1 MKKYL
6 LIAAALAVGLAA
18 AAVLATQSGPK
29 SLNVSEVGADPAAF
43 TGAIAVTGIIGGI
56 SQQDPSI
63 FGIMD
68 LKELQ
73 CKTANCNKL
82 LIPVRFQGK
91 QPILGDEVKIT
102 GKFVNPG
109 DGYLFVAEKLKIVRN
124 HKIGG

>member
-6 LIAAALAVGLAA
+6 LIAAALAVGIAA
-18 AAVLATQSGPK
+18 AAVFATQNGPK
-29 SLNVSEVGADPAAF
+29 ALSVNEVGADPTAF

-56 SQQDPSI
+56 SQQDPTI

-91 QPILGDEVKIT
+91 QPALGDEVKMT
-102 GKFVNPG
+102 GSFVNPG
-109 DGYLFVAEKLKIVRN
+109 DGYLFVAETLKVVRN

>member
-1 MKKYL
+1 MKKYVI
-6 LIAAALAVGLAA
+6 IAAALAVGIAA
-18 AAVLATQSGPK
+18 AAVFATQSGPK
-29 SLNVSEVGADPAAF
+29 SLNVNEVGADPAAF
-43 TGAIAVTGIIGGI
+43 TGTIVVTGIIGGI

-73 CKTANCNKL
+73 CTTANCNKL

-91 QPILGDEVKIT
+91 QPTLGDEVKMT
-102 GKFVNPG
+102 GRFINPG
-109 DGYLFVAEKLKIVRN
+109 DGYLFVAEKIKVVRN